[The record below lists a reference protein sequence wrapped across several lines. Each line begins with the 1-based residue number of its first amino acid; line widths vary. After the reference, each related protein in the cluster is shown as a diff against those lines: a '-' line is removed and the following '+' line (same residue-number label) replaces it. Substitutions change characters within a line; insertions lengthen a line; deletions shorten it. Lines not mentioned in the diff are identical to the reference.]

1 MKNSYSHLFKYFV
14 LTFAI
19 CIFFQDSKADLK
31 KVKAKYIPTIEFSGN
46 PKITKDCTFNGM
58 KLYGK
63 IKFVEAFPDI
73 KVQIV
78 EAFPDINVQ
87 IVNAFPDQCGRWQIV
102 EAFPDL
108 KVQIVEAFPDIRVKY
123 VNSFPGINK

>member
-31 KVKAKYIPTIEFSGN
+31 KVKAKYKPTIEISGN
-46 PKITKDCTFNGM
+46 PKITKDCTYNGM

-63 IKFVEAFPDI
+63 IKF
-73 KVQIV
+73 V

-123 VNSFPGINK
+123 VNAFPGINN